1 MTRTLHSGRHSGS
14 KRPSPKRIWKKAVL
28 WSLVLCPLV
37 TAIAQATE
45 VRVVRVVD
53 GDTVVVADAQS
64 LNLKVRLHA
73 IDAPECGMPF
83 GPQAQAFLE
92 ELILGRTVQ
101 MEAKGR
107 DRYNRTVATLSKGGH
122 DVGMAMISAG
132 WAWHDERYAGRWS
145 AAGTDPYAAAQR
157 AARDKTYG
165 LWAAAK
171 PSAPWRWRAGRN
183 RTGSGVRCQER
194 STERAQR

>member
-1 MTRTLHSGRHSGS
+1 MTRIPYSNQQSGTQHRWPQPLC
-14 KRPSPKRIWKKAVL
+14 KRTAL
-28 WSLVLCPLV
+28 ACLLLAPLL
-37 TAIAQATE
+37 TALAQTTE

-73 IDAPECGMPF
+73 IDAPECAMPF

-92 ELILGRTVQ
+92 ELILGRTLQ

-107 DRYNRTVATLSKGGH
+107 DRYNRTVATFSKGGH

-132 WAWHDERYAGRWS
+132 WAWRDERYAGGWS
-145 AAGTDPYAAAQR
+145 AAGTDQYSAAQR

-165 LWAAAK
+165 LWAEAK
-171 PSAPWRWRAGRN
+171 PIAPWRWRAERN
-183 RTGSGVRCQER
+183 RTGLGDRCQER
-194 STERAQR
+194 STGRAQR

>member
-1 MTRTLHSGRHSGS
+1 MTRTLQSAQQPGTECPPRKPLW
-14 KRPSPKRIWKKAVL
+14 KRTAPCILLLA
-28 WSLVLCPLV
+28 PLV
-37 TAIAQATE
+37 TAQAQATE

-64 LNLKVRLHA
+64 LNLKVRLHG

-132 WAWHDERYAGRWS
+132 WAWRDERYAGRWS
-145 AAGTDPYAAAQR
+145 AAGTDPYSAAQR

-165 LWAAAK
+165 LWAEAK
-171 PSAPWRWRAGRN
+171 PSAPWSWRAERN